1 MRLEPRLF
9 ADGALPAPQLLN
21 ELLNTALKHWIKQ
34 PRPVALVRFHL
45 GSYGMPSDHAQF
57 MFFAAAYV
65 MLFASLRWGQPLYA
79 RAGWCLA
86 AVCFAAAVA
95 LSRVYLM
102 YHTPEQILVGAL
114 VGSVAGVAWF
124 AVTEAL
130 LQPSF
135 RAVAETPLARWL
147 LVRDCSDCR
156 DVLTAEFEA
165 TRGPSDRSLGGRL
178 PARGHLGSVA
188 NARKSA

>member
-1 MRLEPRLF
+1 MILPLRCAAR
-9 ADGALPAPQLLN
+9 ALPVSQLLN
-21 ELLNTALKHWIKQ
+21 ELLNNVLKHWIKQ

-65 MLFASLRWGQPLYA
+65 LLFASLRWGQPLYA
-79 RAGWCLA
+79 RVGWCLV
-86 AVCFAAAVA
+86 AVCFAAAVT

-124 AVTEAL
+124 AVTEAV

-135 RAVAETPLARWL
+135 RRIAETPLAQWL
-147 LVRDCSDCR
+147 LVRDCSDCH
-156 DVLTAEFEA
+156 DVMTAEFEA
-165 TRGPSDRSLGGRL
+165 TRRASGRHPEGRSAVHGR
-178 PARGHLGSVA
+178 GSSA